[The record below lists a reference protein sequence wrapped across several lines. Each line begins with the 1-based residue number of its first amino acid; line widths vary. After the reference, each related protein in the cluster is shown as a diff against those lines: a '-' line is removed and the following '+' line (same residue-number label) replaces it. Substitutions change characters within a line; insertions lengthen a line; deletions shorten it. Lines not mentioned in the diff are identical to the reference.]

1 MDELSELRARIDA
14 LEVKT
19 EVTGIIVTGL
29 LAAVPDL
36 KQYLDDV
43 EVAIELH
50 DANALYA
57 TSLSDDQRQR
67 VLLNLQGFV
76 NALRRGRHDT

>member
-1 MDELSELRARIDA
+1 VETPTVLDFGFSQTKD
-14 LEVKT
+14 T
-19 EVTGIIVTGL
+19 EGIIVTGL

-36 KQYLDDV
+36 KQYLDGV